1 MSQQAILEKPETIL
15 NRDGKAIY
23 FGPVLDYISSRLLF
37 DKLEKEIAW
46 QRDKVMMFGKV
57 LETTRLVSWY
67 GKKKF
72 TYKYSNKEKVA
83 LPYPQVL
90 EDIHSMV
97 EKITG
102 QTYNS
107 CLLNFY
113 QDGSQAMSWHS
124 DNEREIEGDSSICS
138 LSLGAE
144 RKFKFKHNK
153 TGQVID
159 IWLENGSVLDMS
171 GEIQRHWKH
180 CLPKTKKVTAPRINL
195 TFRKMKEP

>member
-1 MSQQAILEKPETIL
+1 MGQLAISDKPETIL
-15 NRDGKAIY
+15 NLDGTAVY
-23 FGPVLDYISSRLLF
+23 FGSVLDEQSSKLLF
-37 DKLEKEIAW
+37 DKLEKEIDW

-67 GKKKF
+67 GKQKF

-83 LPYPQVL
+83 LPYPKVL

-97 EKITG
+97 ENITG
-102 QTYNS
+102 QEYNS

-113 QDGSQAMSWHS
+113 HDGSQSMSWHS

-138 LSLGAE
+138 LSLGAR
-144 RKFKFKHNK
+144 RKFKFKHIK

-159 IWLENGSVLDMS
+159 VWLENGSVIDMS
-171 GEIQRHWKH
+171 GEIQRFWKH

-195 TFRKMKEP
+195 TFRKMKEK